1 MIHKRRTIIYP
12 VLLLPSIELKLKV
25 IDGILR
31 WHFTCVIHSNRPCYS
46 LCYIFLLF
54 IFIFYGRHAIEVD
67 IFLLSPIILL
77 MSILMTL
84 SIAVEFPPL
93 MLISNW
99 FVCSLSYSPAYFMH
113 EWLTRDILSESIC
126 LNEKLSKS
134 TRWYRSFTGEQH
146 LVTLRQRHEQMTF
159 EWIIAL
165 HIKIKI
171 VENAINQNV
180 SGNFSPHKKWMLSI
194 RVGRLSWRSASR
206 WQATLQKINVLNI
219 NNDIDVHT
227 AKQKTNGFSDGIPR
241 TTAIATTAPLPASFG
256 SCQRNAATDKKANAH
271 CASIQVESKKVSIP
285 CHHIWRTVLWEIN
298 GTRFAIFRRWNTESI
313 GTVR

>member
-31 WHFTCVIHSNRPCYS
+31 WHFTCVIHSNRPCYP

-84 SIAVEFPPL
+84 SIAVELPPL

-113 EWLTRDILSESIC
+113 EWLTRGHTVWI
-126 LNEKLSKS
+126 NLSK
-134 TRWYRSFTGEQH
+134 
-146 LVTLRQRHEQMTF
+146 
-159 EWIIAL
+159 
-165 HIKIKI
+165 
-171 VENAINQNV
+171 
-180 SGNFSPHKKWMLSI
+180 
-194 RVGRLSWRSASR
+194 
-206 WQATLQKINVLNI
+206 
-219 NNDIDVHT
+219 
-227 AKQKTNGFSDGIPR
+227 
-241 TTAIATTAPLPASFG
+241 
-256 SCQRNAATDKKANAH
+256 
-271 CASIQVESKKVSIP
+271 
-285 CHHIWRTVLWEIN
+285 WEIIEVN
-298 GTRFAIFRRWNTESI
+298 AMIPLFYGWTASGYIAAAAWTNDFWMNNCFAYQNKNSWECY
-313 GTVR
+313 